1 MAPVVL
7 HDQFHAMGCAT
18 EVLIVDR
25 SGDHAD
31 GRDLR
36 GMAQQMISRLERC
49 WSRFL
54 PTSDITSVNHAAG
67 MPVKVD
73 PNTIT
78 LLRSMIDGWTITNG
92 VFDPTLL
99 APLVGLGYDASWD
112 DARFVTSLPALTRP
126 RTPLDEIIVDA
137 DASTVCVPPG
147 CTLDAGGIGKGLAAD
162 LVVAMLIDA
171 GAIGAMV
178 NIGGDLRV
186 RGEAPQAGGWLIG
199 VADPIDD
206 TVAGAHVALLDGGLA
221 TSGPA
226 HHAWV
231 GPDAR
236 LVHHLLDPSTQ
247 LPTPVSYPR
256 SVIEA
261 TVIAGTAAWAEV
273 WTKVLLINGPIAAFP
288 RLDELGL
295 GARAVFAD
303 GTHTTNVAWQTYER
317 TIATAG
323 PADDTSKGS

>member
-18 EVLIVDR
+18 EVLIVDDA
-25 SGDHAD
+25 GDPGD
-31 GRDLR
+31 RRDLR
-36 GMAQQMISRLERC
+36 GMAQQMIAHLERC

-54 PTSDITSVNHAAG
+54 PTSDITSLNHADG

-73 PNTIT
+73 PATLT
-78 LLRSMIDGWTITNG
+78 LLRSMIDGWTMTNG

-126 RTPLDEIIVDA
+126 RTPLDEIIVDV
-137 DASTVCVPPG
+137 DASTVCVPRG

-162 LVVAMLIDA
+162 LVVAMLIEA
-171 GAIGAMV
+171 GALGAMV

-186 RGEAPQAGGWLIG
+186 RGEAPQPGGWLIG

-206 TVAGAHVALLDGGLA
+206 LVAGAHVALLDGGLA

-231 GPDAR
+231 GPEQR
-236 LVHHLLDPSTQ
+236 LVHHLLDPITQ

-261 TVIAGTAAWAEV
+261 TIIAGTAAWAEV
-273 WTKVLLINGPIAAFP
+273 WTKALLIDGPIAAFP

-303 GTHTTNVAWQTYER
+303 GTQTTNVAWHTYER
-317 TIATAG
+317 AIATAG